1 MLVLEH
7 VFNCLIWFHETKKIS
22 PFSATSA
29 SPKPK
34 RTTTEVISFILGRF
48 GLLAW
53 SWILRIFWALSNV
66 KQYQFEKNLSIRFTN
81 LFHVA

>member
-1 MLVLEH
+1 
-7 VFNCLIWFHETKKIS
+7 
-22 PFSATSA
+22 
-29 SPKPK
+29 
-34 RTTTEVISFILGRF
+34 
-48 GLLAW
+48 LAW